1 MVLSVGNKHI
11 ALPVPKDGPWTVITI
26 FMETM
31 DRSKLEHFA
40 ATSSKGYVEIVLDD
54 GSILVGK
61 NFGYFIKGQKLDLWG
76 IRQDDGVTSVI
87 SGLCIKKIRGI

>member
-1 MVLSVGNKHI
+1 M
-11 ALPVPKDGPWTVITI
+11 ALNGLNYII
-26 FMETM
+26 ETM

-40 ATSSKGYVEIVLDD
+40 ATYPKTYVEIVLDD

-61 NFGYFIKGQKLDLWG
+61 NFGYFIKGQKLDLWV

-87 SGLCIKKIRGI
+87 SGLGIKKIRGI